1 MRRID
6 TAFLPETLCRSVVFW
21 VLVWLAAPV
30 QAQDFVWTPGLQRV
44 YTDLQKANV
53 QPARQLLAREP
64 THNGIRIFVD
74 DYADMLTLVTSDDDQ
89 LFATWS
95 DREAERLDGLQ
106 SLDDTSPWQRVLQAE
121 VRLHWAFIKLK
132 FGKEMSASWD
142 VIRAYKLLADNQKR
156 FPDFLPTYKS
166 LGTLHIMI
174 GSVPESY
181 SWVASLLGLRG
192 TIQQGQQE
200 ISRAQRDPVFGLE
213 ARLIDLMVRAYVL
226 RFTEAD
232 SQTLQQLIR
241 ANPDNLLLHFFGA
254 TIEQKNGHSEQALTY
269 LNARPT
275 AASYQPIPVMD
286 NILGDIYLQKGQYG
300 TATRHFQRF
309 LSTYRG
315 RNFLKDSYYKLFLC
329 QWLANEPDASAR
341 PLLVQVTR
349 VGRQAV
355 ESDKAAQR
363 LAEQY
368 LKRSPS
374 AQQKVLM
381 RARLAADGGYTDS
394 ALAYLRPYTE
404 ARFPALAEQIEY
416 NYRLGRI
423 YQRRNAPDTAA
434 PYLSRALTLADSPAA
449 RQQNL
454 SFGASSALQLGYIY
468 QQKNDRTRARS
479 FFEKALSF
487 KRHEYKNSVD
497 NKAKAALGGL

>member
-1 MRRID
+1 
-6 TAFLPETLCRSVVFW
+6 
-21 VLVWLAAPV
+21 V

-232 SQTLQQLIR
+232 SQALQQLIR

-254 TIEQKNGHSEQALTY
+254 TIEQKNGRSEQALTY

-275 AASYQPIPVMD
+275 AASYQPIPIID

-300 TATRHFQRF
+300 TAIPHFQRF

-479 FFEKALSF
+479 FFEKAMSF

-497 NKAKAALGGL
+497 NKARAAMSGL